1 VVSDPSDPSDFA
13 EHAAERTAPAAEEPT
28 SRITEIGAPEQIDRL
43 EHPVALAVGLGVL
56 VLLFFVG
63 VVAFGSS
70 FATSDTSAEVAQ
82 VVLPRMAGRD
92 LAGAQAELERLGLI
106 VDIEFDTNEVVPL
119 NIVIDQDPIA
129 GSRIEVGEQV
139 QLRVSDGP
147 AGIDVPDMAGLQ
159 GGEAVKLLQAVG
171 LLAQLEDAYDETIRP
186 GEVVGS
192 EPASGTRAPP
202 GSTVVVRVS
211 QGPAPRTVPEI
222 AGTSIGEAIV
232 ALSRA
237 DLTVGD
243 ITRQYSVDQPSGTVV
258 SSEPP
263 GGAQAP
269 RDQPVALVV
278 TSTDLPIDVPDL
290 VGLTRASAG
299 TVARDV
305 GLTTSVT
312 TQSLVAGDLRIGVV
326 ISQVP
331 VAGSRVAD
339 GSVSITVGALE
350 TPTTTTVPGAPT
362 TTADGAT
369 TTTVRR

>member
-1 VVSDPSDPSDFA
+1 VVSDPSDPSDVA
-13 EHAAERTAPAAEEPT
+13 EHAAERTEPAAEEPT

-202 GSTVVVRVS
+202 GSTVAVRVS

-331 VAGSRVAD
+331 VAGSRVAG